1 MQYEPGQ
8 YVRLEGMSRSAV
20 IESIDAE
27 RKRAY
32 VRVGTMGLD
41 VPLDRLGEIVPPGEI
56 RSEDYTKPVRWRTSG
71 AVEHEIDLHGMRV
84 EEALARVEE
93 FLDAAIVND
102 LATVKIVHGYGSGR
116 LRTAVREALERHPYV
131 RDFHFGD
138 PISGGPGLTIV
149 HMKTG

>member
-8 YVRLEGMSRSAV
+8 YVRLKGMSRSAV

-27 RKRAY
+27 RNRAY

-41 VPLDRLGEIVPPGEI
+41 VPLDRLGEIVPPGDI
-56 RSEDYTKPVRWRTSG
+56 RSEDYRKPVRWRTSG
-71 AVEHEIDLHGMRV
+71 AVEHEVDLHGMRV
-84 EEALARVEE
+84 EEALERVEQ
-93 FLDAAIVND
+93 FLDSAIVNG